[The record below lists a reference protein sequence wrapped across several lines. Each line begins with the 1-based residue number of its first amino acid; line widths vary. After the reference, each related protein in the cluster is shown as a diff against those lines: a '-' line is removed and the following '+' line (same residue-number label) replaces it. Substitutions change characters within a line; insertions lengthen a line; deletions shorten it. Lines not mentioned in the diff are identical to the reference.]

1 MSSTLFFLASV
12 LILSLVFFLAIKRVR
27 DGSFYGDTF
36 WLLPFGVYVWGDAL
50 ILLPFWILVD
60 TICLLSGVSG
70 LVLTRLYLVFIA
82 VRSAYEVVYW
92 LLHQATKDTYRP
104 PLIRKFTSLPAREG
118 AILYQLAH
126 TCVLVLAIWILLL
139 L

>member
-1 MSSTLFFLASV
+1 MSSTLFFLAIV
-12 LILSLVFFLAIKRVR
+12 LILSLLFLMAIKRVR

-36 WLLPFGVYVWGDAL
+36 WLLPLGVYVWGDAL
-50 ILLPFWILVD
+50 ILLPFWILVSAV
-60 TICLLSGVSG
+60 CLLSGVSG
-70 LVLTRLYLVFIA
+70 LVLTRLYLIFIA

-104 PLIRKFTSLPAREG
+104 PLIHKFTSLPPREG

-126 TCVLVLAIWILLL
+126 MCMLALTIWLLL
-139 L
+139 LL